1 MSAKKQAELVEAI
14 NSGNRKRIV
23 ALLLG
28 EPEKKEEP
36 TEKEEPAEKKKLEDK
51 KKPEVPIHLKF
62 ALTLEEAAAYFGIG
76 INRLREIS
84 NEKNCGFVLF
94 VGTKRLIKRSKS
106 ETYLEN
112 ISTL

>member
-36 TEKEEPAEKKKLEDK
+36 TENFK
-51 KKPEVPIHLKF
+51 
-62 ALTLEEAAAYFGIG
+62 
-76 INRLREIS
+76 
-84 NEKNCGFVLF
+84 
-94 VGTKRLIKRSKS
+94 
-106 ETYLEN
+106 
-112 ISTL
+112 